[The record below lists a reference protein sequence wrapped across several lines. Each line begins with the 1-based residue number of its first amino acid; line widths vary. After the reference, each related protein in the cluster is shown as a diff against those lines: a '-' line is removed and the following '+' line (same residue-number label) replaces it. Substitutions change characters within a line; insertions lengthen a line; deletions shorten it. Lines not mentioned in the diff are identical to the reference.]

1 MIRIKKRVRGWVI
14 PISLTLITFILLKVI
29 FFVGYVPTESMEPTL
44 MAGSYIVGIRNF
56 RTLEKGDIIVFHHDG
71 QLLVKRIAGCPGDQI
86 DRRNLAY
93 MKTVAIP
100 VWEDPILTV
109 PAGCYFVLGD
119 NTDNSVDSRYW
130 PDPFVRIEE
139 VVAKLLTN
147 LS

>member
-44 MAGSYIVGIRNF
+44 MAGSYIVGIRNS

-147 LS
+147 